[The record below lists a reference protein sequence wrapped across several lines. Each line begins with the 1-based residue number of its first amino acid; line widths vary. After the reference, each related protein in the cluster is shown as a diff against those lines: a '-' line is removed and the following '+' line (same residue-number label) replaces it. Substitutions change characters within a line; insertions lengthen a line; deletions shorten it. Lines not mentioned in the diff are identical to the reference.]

1 MISPHK
7 KLIYES
13 EQYLLLVNTKEYIQF
28 QQKFDLLHLQIK
40 KEQKVLKQILKEFKH
55 NRNDFIK
62 KQEIENDSQNPK
74 NDLLIKMDKS
84 ETLEKNI
91 NDMTKEIQNLNETL
105 EDYNFISRF

>member
-1 MISPHK
+1 MSPHK

-13 EQYLLLVNTKEYIQF
+13 EQYLLLVNTTEYIEF
-28 QQKFDLLHLQIK
+28 QNKFDLLHLEIQ
-40 KEQKVLKQILKEFKH
+40 KEQKVLKQILKEFKT
-55 NRNDFIK
+55 NRSNFIK
-62 KQEIENDSQNPK
+62 NQEIENDSQNPR

-91 NDMTKEIQNLNETL
+91 NDMTKEIQNLNKTL

>member
-1 MISPHK
+1 MSPHK

-13 EQYLLLVNTKEYIQF
+13 EQYLLLVNTKEYIEF
-28 QQKFDLLHLQIK
+28 QHKFDLLHLQIQ
-40 KEQKVLKQILKEFKH
+40 KEQKVLKQILKEFKT
-55 NRNDFIK
+55 NRNNFIK

-84 ETLEKNI
+84 DTLEINI
-91 NDMTKEIQNLNETL
+91 NNMTKEIQNLNETL